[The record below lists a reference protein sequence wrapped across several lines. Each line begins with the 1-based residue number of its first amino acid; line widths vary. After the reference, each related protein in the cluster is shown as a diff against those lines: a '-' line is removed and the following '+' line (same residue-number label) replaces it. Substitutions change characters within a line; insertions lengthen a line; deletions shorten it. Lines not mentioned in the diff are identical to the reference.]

1 MTRYWLVLIAALA
14 GMTSVSAAFHALGVP
29 PVLRKLGARLSGNR
43 ENRRPHEPAQP
54 EVPATEKLIDYATR
68 QLAYHKA
75 MRRRARGLTL
85 RRDTR
90 GAAELLARISLHHA
104 QVACNLCDYLTLAPG
119 GAIARWAIQTALRV
133 RRDLLLVLNGSPN
146 MPFPGAC
153 RALRAY
159 HAAEIKHF
167 RQLCGE
173 ARQYA
178 RTGMRDEAIN
188 ALRADFYRHLNKSQP
203 PRRQQ

>member
-14 GMTSVSAAFHALGVP
+14 GTSSVSAAFHALGVP
-29 PVLRKLGARLSGNR
+29 PVLRELGVRLSGNR
-43 ENRRPHEPAQP
+43 KNRNPHEPAQP
-54 EVPATEKLIDYATR
+54 EFPATEKLIDYATR

-90 GAAELLARISLHHA
+90 GAAELLARIPLHHA
-104 QVACNLCDYLTLAPG
+104 QVACDLCDYLTLAPG
-119 GAIARWAIQTALRV
+119 GAIARWAIQTVLRV
-133 RRDLLLVLNGSPN
+133 RRDLLLVLNGTAATPL
-146 MPFPGAC
+146 PGAC
-153 RALRAY
+153 RALRAH

-167 RQLCGE
+167 RQLLGE

-178 RTGMRDEAIN
+178 RSAMPQEAHN
-188 ALRADFYRHLNKSQP
+188 ALRADFYRHVNKSQP